1 MQSYYYGDS
10 EEPCEQL
17 TAIKAMLS
25 DIIDHVR
32 TAEVDEP
39 EVRSLFETTAE
50 VLQNL
55 VVDYDNYQHKAEEM
69 VVPDILSNLA
79 Q

>member
-1 MQSYYYGDS
+1 MQSFYYVDS
-10 EEPCEQL
+10 EPYEQL

-32 TAEVDEP
+32 TVEMDDP
-39 EVRSLFETTAE
+39 EARHLFETTAE

-55 VVDYDNYQHKAEEM
+55 VRDYDNYQRKAEEM
-69 VVPDILSNLA
+69 VVPGVLPNLA

>member
-1 MQSYYYGDS
+1 MQSYYYVDS
-10 EEPCEQL
+10 EPYEQL
-17 TAIKAMLS
+17 TAIKAMLG

-32 TAEVDEP
+32 TVEVDEP
-39 EVRSLFETTAE
+39 EARDLFETTAE

-55 VVDYDNYQHKAEEM
+55 VRDYDNYQRKAEEL
-69 VVPDILSNLA
+69 VVPGVLSNLA

>member
-1 MQSYYYGDS
+1 MQSYYYVDS
-10 EEPCEQL
+10 EPYEQL

-32 TAEVDEP
+32 TVEVDEP
-39 EVRSLFETTAE
+39 EARDLFETTAE
-50 VLQNL
+50 VLQTL
-55 VVDYDNYQHKAEEM
+55 VQDYDNYQRKAEEV
-69 VVPDILSNLA
+69 VVPGILPHPA

>member
-1 MQSYYYGDS
+1 MPSYYYVDI
-10 EEPCEQL
+10 EPCEQL

-39 EVRSLFETTAE
+39 EVRDLFETTAE

-55 VVDYDNYQHKAEEM
+55 VVDYDVYQRKAEEV
-69 VVPDILSNLA
+69 VVPGVSPSLA

>member
-1 MQSYYYGDS
+1 MQSYYYVDS
-10 EEPCEQL
+10 EPHEQL

-32 TAEVDEP
+32 TAEIDEP
-39 EVRSLFETTAE
+39 EVRNLFETTAE

-55 VVDYDNYQHKAEEM
+55 VVDYDIYQRKAEEV
-69 VVPDILSNLA
+69 VVPGVLPNLA